1 MKTNLNRKG
10 YCLLFSFMLLAGGGG
25 AYASNSQLISYTQN
39 NIINANGVV
48 KDSKGE
54 PLIGVSVV
62 IKGTT
67 NGTVT
72 DMNGKFKLN
81 ASPGDVLEF
90 SYIGYVTQQVTVSN
104 ASSLTIVLKEDTQAL
119 DEVVVTALGIK
130 REEKALSYNVQ
141 QVKADK
147 INTVKDANFINSMVG
162 KVAGV
167 QINSGANGPGSA
179 TRVVMRGMKSIE
191 KNNGVLYVIDGVP
204 MYNKSFGGEGG
215 TMNKMAGSES
225 AADINPDD
233 IESVN
238 MLTGPSAAALY
249 GSDAANGVIII
260 NTKKGSAEKTTVTY
274 NNSTMFSTTY
284 MMPQMQSRY
293 KRSEGY
299 MNWGEK
305 LPADY
310 QYDPRKFFNTGSN
323 VINSISLSTGNK
335 KSQTYVSFATTNST
349 GIVPESSYNR
359 YNFTARNTSKF
370 AKDKLTLDVG
380 GSFIIQNDH
389 NLVSQGTYNN
399 PIPSLYLFPRGEDF
413 EEIRTY
419 ERWNPSGVMTQYWP
433 YKEGAHNLQNPYW
446 IQNRNKRDMNK
457 RRFMANA
464 SLKYDITPWL
474 NVVARAN
481 IDESYYKQTSKMY
494 ATTLTTFCGKNGGYS
509 LQDMN
514 DRSIYGDIIAN
525 VDKKFGDFRL
535 VANVGASIKD
545 QVYESNY
552 SAGDLIVANEFYTNN
567 LNTATGYKSTQD
579 GWHDQTQSIFA
590 SMEIGWKDMLYLT
603 ATGRNDWA
611 SQLAF
616 SDQSSF
622 FYPSVGMSAIISN
635 IVELPEWL
643 EFAKVRA
650 SYSKVSTPFDRYLSN
665 PSYKYNEQMHTWEKS
680 KTYPNTN
687 LKPEDTKSWEI
698 GLNLRFLDGFNLDVT
713 YYHSNTYHQTIYV
726 PLAAATGYDN
736 FVAQTGNIENKGIE
750 LAFGYE
756 HQWGDF
762 GWSSNLTVT
771 HNKNTIKKLGH
782 GIVDPINGET
792 HEVTEIEKNW
802 LGQANVAP
810 RVLLRE
816 GGSMS
821 DVYFNH
827 LIKRDENGNTFVDN
841 NGNIQMEETK
851 EFIKAG
857 SLAPKANVGWSNNF
871 TYKGFSLGVV
881 LTARFGGLVY
891 SATQGILDYYGAS
904 EFSAQLREQGG
915 VPCNFGSL
923 PAKNYLTTIGTA
935 QGGHAAYYMYNAT
948 NIRLQ
953 ELALSYTF
961 PRKWF
966 KDKVGLTVGLVG
978 RNLGMLYCDAP
989 FDPEISAATGSNYY
1003 QGVDYFLLPST
1014 RNFGFN
1020 VKLQF

>member
-10 YCLLFSFMLLAGGGG
+10 CCLLFSFMLLAGGGG
-25 AYASNSQLISYTQN
+25 IYASNNQLISYTQN
-39 NIINANGVV
+39 DIISATGVV

-72 DMNGKFKLN
+72 DINGKFKLN

-90 SYIGYVTQQVTVSN
+90 SYIGYVTQQITVTN
-104 ASSLTIVLKEDTQAL
+104 ARSLNIVLKEDTQAL

-179 TRVVMRGMKSIE
+179 TRVIMRGMKSIE

-204 MYNKSFGGEGG
+204 MYNKSFGEGGG
-215 TMNKMAGSES
+215 TMNKMVGSES

-260 NTKKGSAEKTTVTY
+260 NTKKGSAEKTTVTI
-274 NNSTMFSTTY
+274 NNSTTFSTAY

-299 MNWGEK
+299 MNWGEP

-370 AKDKLTLDVG
+370 ANDKLTLDLG

-389 NLVSQGTYNN
+389 NLVAQGTYNN

-413 EEIRTY
+413 DEIRTY
-419 ERWNPSGVMTQYWP
+419 ERYNPSGIMTQYWP
-433 YKEGAHNLQNPYW
+433 YGEGAHNLQNPYW

-474 NVVARAN
+474 NVVARVN
-481 IDESYYKQTSKMY
+481 IDESYYRQTSKLY
-494 ATTLTTFCGKNGGYS
+494 ATTLTTFCGTNGGYS
-509 LQDMN
+509 LDDMN
-514 DRSIYGDIIAN
+514 DRSIYGDVIAN
-525 VDKKFGDFRL
+525 VDKRLGDFRL

-567 LNTATGYKSTQD
+567 LNTATGYKSRQE

-611 SQLAF
+611 SQLAY
-616 SDQSSF
+616 SNKKSF
-622 FYPSVGMSAIISN
+622 FYPSVGISAIISN
-635 IVELPEWL
+635 MVKMPEWL

-650 SYSKVSTPFDRYLSN
+650 SYSKVSSPFDRYLSH
-665 PSYKYNEQMHTWEKS
+665 PSYKYNEQMHIWEKS

-698 GLNLRFLDGFNLDVT
+698 GLNLRFLDGFNIDVT
-713 YYHSNTYHQTIYV
+713 YYRSNTYHQTIFV
-726 PLAAATGYDN
+726 PMAAATGYDN

-771 HNKNTIKKLGH
+771 HNKNTIKELGH
-782 GIVDPINGET
+782 GLIDPVSGET
-792 HEVTEIEKNW
+792 HDVSEIEKNW

-821 DVYFNH
+821 DVYYNH
-827 LIKRDENGNTFVDN
+827 LIKRDENGHTFVDN

-871 TYKGFSLGVV
+871 NYKGFSLGVV
-881 LTARFGGLVY
+881 VAARFGGLVY
-891 SATQGILDYYGAS
+891 SATQGILDYYGTS

-915 VPCNFGSL
+915 VPCNFGTL

-935 QGGHAAYYMYNAT
+935 QGGHAAYYMYSAT

-953 ELALSYTF
+953 ELAFSYTF

-966 KDKVGLTVGLVG
+966 NNKVGLTLGVVG
-978 RNLGMLYCDAP
+978 RNLGMLYCKAP